1 MFSTRQE
8 LKRRA
13 KEAMEG
19 TKPSYMIFGII
30 MVIALNAESWLTAL
44 FGKGVNID
52 FTTYEELMDQITAA
66 SMAISLPLRIASLAL
81 ALFVGVLAFGFKR
94 YCLRISRGEKE
105 LGIDELVSGFPIFWK
120 IVGLNIL
127 SGLFVMLWSL
137 LLFIPGIIAVYRY
150 RMAEQVLID
159 HPDWGIIKCIS
170 ESKRLMKGNKARL
183 CVQDLS
189 FFGWM
194 LLSSFVTMITF
205 VPVMDIWLNPYM
217 TTTECCFYN
226 ELKAQDEMQAAN
238 GSSDAEW
245 WEN

>member
-1 MFSTRQE
+1 
-8 LKRRA
+8 
-13 KEAMEG
+13 
-19 TKPSYMIFGII
+19 
-30 MVIALNAESWLTAL
+30 
-44 FGKGVNID
+44 
-52 FTTYEELMDQITAA
+52 
-66 SMAISLPLRIASLAL
+66 
-81 ALFVGVLAFGFKR
+81 
-94 YCLRISRGEKE
+94 
-105 LGIDELVSGFPIFWK
+105 
-120 IVGLNIL
+120 
-127 SGLFVMLWSL
+127 
-137 LLFIPGIIAVYRY
+137 
-150 RMAEQVLID
+150 
-159 HPDWGIIKCIS
+159 
-170 ESKRLMKGNKARL
+170 MKGNKARL